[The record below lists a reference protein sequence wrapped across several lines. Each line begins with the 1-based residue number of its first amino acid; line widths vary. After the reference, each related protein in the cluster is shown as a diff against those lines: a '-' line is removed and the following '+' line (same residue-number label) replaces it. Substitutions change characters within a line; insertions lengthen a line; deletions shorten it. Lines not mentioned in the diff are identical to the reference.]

1 MRARRW
7 GESAATL
14 CVLTLLLLTNAAGL
28 IISGPSRPLRSVR
41 TRSSSRTEDAYE
53 SFSPFEK
60 LLFQRFADS
69 VATELDD
76 GSPSA
81 TTYSDLMAMINRMTF
96 SRPLAQVNAQ
106 GKNMLVRL
114 FPPWLLP
121 MYKVLIQRPFP
132 TLSAVMNCWVTKWTT
147 NWLMGKS
154 QVYDLPDDGGKQQGL
169 LIEKCAF
176 LESTGCVRTCLH
188 ACKIP
193 TQAFF
198 HDEMGLSVTL
208 RPNTTDLSCR
218 FLFGVEPMP
227 LDLDEVRLS
236 PCLDICSRRS
246 QSAKTITQQPCVS
259 LP

>member
-1 MRARRW
+1 V
-7 GESAATL
+7 TL
-14 CVLTLLLLTNAAGL
+14 CVLTLLLLTTAAGL
-28 IISGPSRPLRSVR
+28 IISSGPSRPLRSVR
-41 TRSSSRTEDAYE
+41 TRSSTRTDDAYE

-81 TTYSDLMAMINRMTF
+81 TTYSDLMAMINRMAFT
-96 SRPLAQVNAQ
+96 RPLAQVNAQ

-121 MYKVLIQRPFP
+121 MYKVLIQKPFP
-132 TLSAVMNCWVTKWTT
+132 KFSAVMNCWVTKWTT